1 MKRETV
7 GPVCHVSMQEDRKKK
22 KIEWKGLDSKTDFL
36 STQENPNLLASRAMY
51 KKKTFVSI
59 AEH

>member
-1 MKRETV
+1 
-7 GPVCHVSMQEDRKKK
+7 MQEDRKKK